1 VNIVRKIISVPPHS
15 KYASIITIL
24 HNMEDLSTRTSMLV
38 IGNLVAF
45 EMSWKMGQEEATSSS
60 KSIALTCDEHKK
72 MKGKKQVE
80 SSSSSSSSS
89 EDEDEDDDGEE
100 KSKDQAST
108 SSSNVDEENIKLIEG
123 VVKNI
128 HKLNVKGVPISI
140 KDILFTNQRRRQRKK
155 GCSSCS
161 KKGHFVEDCPNKP
174 TPKTKKKACKAKA
187 LTTIKTW
194 DDSSSEDEA

>member
-1 VNIVRKIISVPPHS
+1 
-15 KYASIITIL
+15 
-24 HNMEDLSTRTSMLV
+24 
-38 IGNLVAF
+38 
-45 EMSWKMGQEEATSSS
+45 MGQEEATSSS
-60 KSIALTCDEHKK
+60 KSIALTCDEHKE

-80 SSSSSSSSS
+80 SSSSSRCSS

-100 KSKDQAST
+100 KSKNQAST
-108 SSSNVDEENIKLIEG
+108 SSNVNEENIKLIEG

-128 HKLNVKGVPISI
+128 HKLNIKGVPISI

-155 GCSSCS
+155 GCSSCG

>member
-1 VNIVRKIISVPPHS
+1 
-15 KYASIITIL
+15 
-24 HNMEDLSTRTSMLV
+24 MEDLSTRTSMLD

-60 KSIALTCDEHKK
+60 KSVALTCDEHKK

-100 KSKDQAST
+100 KSNVQAST
-108 SSSNVDEENIKLIEG
+108 SSSNVDEENIKLIG

-128 HKLNVKGVPISI
+128 HKLNFKGVPISI
-140 KDILFTNQRRRQRKK
+140 EDILFTNQRRRQRKK
-155 GCSSCS
+155 
-161 KKGHFVEDCPNKP
+161 V
-174 TPKTKKKACKAKA
+174 
-187 LTTIKTW
+187 LW
-194 DDSSSEDEA
+194 LR